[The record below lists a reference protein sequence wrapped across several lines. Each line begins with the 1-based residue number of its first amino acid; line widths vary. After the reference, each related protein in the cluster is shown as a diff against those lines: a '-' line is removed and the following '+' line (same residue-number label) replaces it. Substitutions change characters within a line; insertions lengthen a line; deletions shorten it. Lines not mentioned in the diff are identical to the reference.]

1 MADTFTKIERSSIM
15 RNVKSS
21 GNRSTEL
28 KLVKLFRENGV
39 IGWRR
44 NYPLFGKPDF
54 TFPKFKVAVFVDGC
68 FWHGHNCRN
77 TRPSDNKEYWTEKIN
92 RNKKR
97 DLLVN
102 GELRKKEWKV
112 VRIWECSLK
121 KDNSEKIVLSIKK
134 LITNK

>member
-54 TFPKFKVAVFVDGC
+54 TFPKSKVAVFVDGC

-134 LITNK
+134 LITN